1 MIHHVKI
8 TCATARRVFQQ
19 LLHDPRTLALL
30 FVVPCVLLGILAWM
44 YSDTPGMFNKIGA
57 PLLGIFPFV
66 VMFLVTSITM
76 LRERSSGTLERLL
89 TMPVAR
95 GDILFGYAITFGG
108 LAIVQSL
115 IASTLALKVYHLEIA
130 GPDWFL
136 VVIALADALLGTAL
150 GLFVSA
156 FARTEFQAIQFLPA
170 FILPQFLL
178 CGLFVP
184 IAQLPR
190 VLHDIAQCLPLT
202 YAVDAMQ
209 RLAGTSTIGHELYRD
224 VVVILVFAIA
234 AIILGATTLRRQ
246 TK

>member
-1 MIHHVKI
+1 MMHHAKI
-8 TCATARRVFQQ
+8 TLATARRVLQQ

-30 FVVPCVLLGILAWM
+30 FIVPCVLLGLLAWI
-44 YSDTPGMFNKIGA
+44 YSNAPTIYNQIGA

-66 VMFLVTSITM
+66 VMFLITSITM

-95 GDILFGYAITFGG
+95 GDILFGYAITFGS
-108 LAIVQSL
+108 LAVVQAL
-115 IASTLALKVYHLEIA
+115 VASTLALKVYGLTVL

-136 VVIALADALLGTAL
+136 VVVALADALLGTTL

-156 FARTEFQAIQFLPA
+156 FARTEFQAIQFFPA

-178 CGLFVP
+178 CGLLMP
-184 IAQLPR
+184 LAQLPR
-190 VLHDIAQCLPLT
+190 ILHDIAQCLPLT

-209 RLAGTSTIGHELYRD
+209 RVTTHTQLTNELYRD
-224 VVVILVFAIA
+224 VAVVLAFALA
-234 AIILGATTLRRQ
+234 AVILGATTLRRQ